1 MKLIFRTKNNR
12 NVEVRSRKYEDRRWK
27 KRKTKKAEV
36 QFDKIIRRKK
46 IRSRKMEIFG
56 PELTEL
62 EMGFPEYDLFLIQS
76 SKPNIQI
83 LNIGF

>member
-12 NVEVRSRKYEDRRWK
+12 YVEVRIWKYEYRKWK
-27 KRKTKKAEV
+27 MEKQKTEAIL
-36 QFDKIIRRKK
+36 DKIIRRRK
-46 IRSRKMEIFG
+46 IRSMKMEIFG

-62 EMGFPEYDLFLIQS
+62 EMGFSEYNLFLIQS